1 MVVDVA
7 VAVMGAGV
15 EEVVDMAEADTK
27 PRSQSTSKHL
37 NLFVLYLD
45 KISNFIV
52 IMSLNIN

>member
-45 KISNFIV
+45 KIS
-52 IMSLNIN
+52 S